1 MFDARLKAE
10 DSGNRLDHLMEL
22 HDLWSWS
29 LAMCLRGTFH
39 TDLEKAQQEKLE
51 VALEMLNHII
61 MGYEGNT
68 AVPQIINSLP
78 KNAKDVPDDT
88 LRINDKSIT

>member
-39 TDLEKAQQEKLE
+39 TGLEQRQKEKLA

-61 MGYEGNT
+61 MGYQCET
-68 AVPQIINSLP
+68 VVPQVINSLP
-78 KNAKDVPDDT
+78 KDPKEIPDDT
-88 LRINDKSIT
+88 IRMNTKSIT

>member
-39 TDLEKAQQEKLE
+39 TDLEKEQQEKLE
-51 VALEMLNHII
+51 VAIEMLNHIL
-61 MGYEGNT
+61 MGYQTET
-68 AVPQIINSLP
+68 VIPQVINSLP
-78 KNAKDVPDDT
+78 KDAKDIPNDT
-88 LRINDKSIT
+88 IQMNNKSIT